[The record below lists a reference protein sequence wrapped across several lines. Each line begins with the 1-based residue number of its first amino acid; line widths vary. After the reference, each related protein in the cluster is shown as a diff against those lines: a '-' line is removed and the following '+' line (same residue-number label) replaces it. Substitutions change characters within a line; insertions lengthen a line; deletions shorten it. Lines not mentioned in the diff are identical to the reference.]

1 MPVTKKK
8 TTQRTTV
15 NSVASELRNHE
26 EICGLRW
33 EQCYEKFDRL
43 EAMIISNNQRLW
55 WIAGVVITLLSSLV
69 IKTFL

>member
-1 MPVTKKK
+1 L
-8 TTQRTTV
+8 
-15 NSVASELRNHE
+15 SNHE

-43 EAMIISNNQRLW
+43 EAMIVSNNQRLW

-69 IKTFL
+69 VRSFF

>member
-1 MPVTKKK
+1 MPTAAKKK
-8 TTQRTTV
+8 TSRTTINQV
-15 NSVASELRNHE
+15 SNALSNHE

-43 EAMIISNNQRLW
+43 EAMIMSNNQRLW

-69 IKTFL
+69 VRSFF